1 MKNQTVS
8 QRFWLVL
15 ILGSACAWG
24 SAFAQSGPVIE
35 VSAAKGVQ
43 INGKVL
49 SPGPWAEGL
58 VKRLNEEP
66 KIFEQRGT
74 FIEFNKSGIII
85 PKYGRAIQFVLPFN
99 DVGLDGKTPIS
110 FAGTVVIEG
119 VALRNMGKASVDDVL
134 KLLTAKGM
142 IPQKCDS
149 NPEFS
154 HRLVLG
160 KAIVTFTRGKERQMT
175 RVWIQW
181 GESVSEPDPK
191 EFLR

>member
-8 QRFWLVL
+8 HRFWLVL
-15 ILGSACAWG
+15 ILGSVCAWG
-24 SAFAQSGPVIE
+24 HAFAQSGPMIE
-35 VSAAKGVQ
+35 VSVANGVR

-58 VKRLNEEP
+58 AKRLSDEP
-66 KIFEQRGT
+66 KVFEQMGT
-74 FIEFNKSGIII
+74 FIEFNRSGIII
-85 PKYGRAIQFVLPFN
+85 PRYGRAIQFVLPFN
-99 DVGLDGKTPIS
+99 DVGLDRKTPIS

-119 VALRNMGKASVDDVL
+119 VTLRNMEKASVDDVL
-134 KLLTAKGM
+134 KLLAAKGM
-142 IPQKCDS
+142 SPQKCDS
-149 NPEFS
+149 DPEFS

-160 KAIVTFTRGKERQMT
+160 KAVVTFTRGKERQMT

-181 GESVSEPDPK
+181 DESAPDPK

>member
-1 MKNQTVS
+1 MNNQTVS

-15 ILGSACAWG
+15 ILGSVCAWG

-35 VSAAKGVQ
+35 VSAAHGVR

-58 VKRLNEEP
+58 AKRLSDEP
-66 KIFEQRGT
+66 QFFELKGT

-85 PKYGRAIQFVLPFN
+85 PRYGRAIQFVLPFN
-99 DVGLDGKTPIS
+99 DVGLDRRTPIS
-110 FAGTVVIEG
+110 FTGTLAIEG
-119 VALRNMGKASVDDVL
+119 VTLKNMEKSSVDDVL

-142 IPQKCDS
+142 IPQKDDS
-149 NPEFS
+149 GPELS
-154 HRLVLG
+154 YRLVLG
-160 KAIVTFTRGKERQMT
+160 KAIVTFALGKQRQLT

-181 GESVSEPDPK
+181 DDSVPDPK

>member
-8 QRFWLVL
+8 HRFWLVL
-15 ILGSACAWG
+15 ILGSVCAWG
-24 SAFAQSGPVIE
+24 PAFAQSGPVIE
-35 VSAAKGVQ
+35 VSATKGVR

-58 VKRLNEEP
+58 AKRLSDEP
-66 KIFEQRGT
+66 KVFEQRGT
-74 FIEFNKSGIII
+74 FIEFNRSGIII
-85 PKYGRAIQFVLPFN
+85 PRYGRAIQFVLPFN
-99 DVGLDGKTPIS
+99 DVGLDRKTPIS

-119 VALRNMGKASVDDVL
+119 VTLRNMEKASVDDVL

-142 IPQKCDS
+142 TPEKCDS

-181 GESVSEPDPK
+181 DESAPDPK